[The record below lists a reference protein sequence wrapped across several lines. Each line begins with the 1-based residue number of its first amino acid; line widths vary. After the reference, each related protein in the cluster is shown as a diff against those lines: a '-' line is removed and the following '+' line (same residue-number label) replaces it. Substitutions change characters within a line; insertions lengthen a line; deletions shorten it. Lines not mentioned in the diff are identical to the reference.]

1 MNHSNHRGNSRIL
14 EKRGKK
20 NKFLGITNHK
30 EGF

>member
-20 NKFLGITNHK
+20 FLGITNYE

>member
-1 MNHSNHRGNSRIL
+1 MNHSNHKGNSMIL

-20 NKFLGITNHK
+20 NKFLGIVNYE